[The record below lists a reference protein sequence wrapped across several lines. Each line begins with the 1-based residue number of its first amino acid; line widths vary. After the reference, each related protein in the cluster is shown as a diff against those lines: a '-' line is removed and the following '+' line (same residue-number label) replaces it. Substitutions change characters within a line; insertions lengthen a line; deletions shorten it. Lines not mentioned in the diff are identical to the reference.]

1 MADGLNTW
9 PGAFA
14 ANLQELRRNW
24 GWLLLWGILLIILG
38 IVALGDAVLVTFIS
52 MFIFGWVLLIA
63 GVVEAVQAIRHR
75 KAGPGHLLLH
85 VLNAVLGIVVGT
97 MLLRNSLAGALII
110 TLLLAAYFTVAG
122 VFRIVAALAMRI
134 PGWGWAL
141 ASGIITLILGIL
153 VWARWPLSGLWV
165 IGLFIGI
172 DLIIA
177 GWAQVALAIGARRFP
192 FKRPLHAPPS

>member
-1 MADGLNTW
+1 MADGLNT
-9 PGAFA
+9 PVGVFA

-24 GWLLLWGILLIILG
+24 GWLLFWGILLIVLG
-38 IVALGDAVLVTFIS
+38 IIALGDAVLVTFIS

-63 GVVEAVQAIRHR
+63 GVVEAVQALRHR
-75 KAGPGHLLLH
+75 KAGPGHSLVH
-85 VLNAVLGIVVGT
+85 VLNAVLGIVVGV
-97 MLLRNSLAGALII
+97 MLLRYSLAGAVVI

-122 VFRIVAALAMRI
+122 VFRSVAALTVRI

-177 GWAQVALAIGARRFP
+177 GWAQVALAIGVRRIP
-192 FKRPLHAPPS
+192 A

>member
-1 MADGLNTW
+1 MAEGLNT
-9 PGAFA
+9 PLEVFA
-14 ANLQELRRNW
+14 ANLKELRRGW
-24 GWLLLWGILLIILG
+24 GWLLFWGILLIVLG
-38 IVALGDAVLVTFIS
+38 IIALGDAVLVTFVSII
-52 MFIFGWVLLIA
+52 IFGWVLLIA
-63 GVVEAVQAIRHR
+63 GIVEAVQAIRHR

-85 VLNAVLGIVVGT
+85 VLNAVLGIVVGV
-97 MLLRNSLAGALII
+97 MLLRNSLAGALVI

-122 VFRIVAALAMRI
+122 IFRIVAALTVRI

-153 VWARWPLSGLWV
+153 VWLGWPHSGLWI

-177 GWAQVALAIGARRFP
+177 GWAQVALALAVRRIP
-192 FKRPLHAPPS
+192 T